1 MTVNI
6 NDLLKERK
14 ELLKTHPELQQLQD
28 KIDEILDKTSV
39 NNRMEVINIMMT
51 DSLLKLQKET
61 IKLNKILL
69 DTKRSN

>member
-39 NNRMEVINIMMT
+39 NNRMEVINIMMI

-69 DTKRSN
+69 DTKRNN